1 MSNYIE
7 YNDKI
12 AFHPGY
18 YISEAIEES
27 GLTQY
32 DFAKRLD
39 TTPKNISC
47 LVNGEQKLSTDIAMK
62 LARML
67 DTSVE
72 YWLNLQ
78 TAYDTI
84 TAEIKSDEAL
94 KEERRIFN
102 YLDYKYF
109 QSNFGLPALPRK
121 TDLQIEQVR
130 KFLNVSALTV
140 FRERDMAVNFR
151 SNTTTLDESNIVKAN
166 IMVQIATNLA
176 LKKPAPKFNRNKFN
190 EVANYALTL
199 TKEHQHFYSLLHKA
213 FFEAGVNFVILPNLP
228 GSKINGATKRI
239 KSNIVLMVN
248 DRRLY
253 SDTFWFTLF
262 HEIGHINNGD
272 LGITFEDRLHHA
284 EDEADIY
291 AENKLIPPE
300 AYELFLTKC
309 NRHFTVQNISH
320 FADQIGRDPGIIIGR
335 LKNDRLIDYRDNRF
349 NSLQKTCKICSKI
362 LK

>member
-78 TAYDTI
+78 TAYDTV

-94 KEERRIFN
+94 QEERRIFN

-109 QSNFGLPALPRK
+109 QTNFALPALPRK
-121 TDLQIEQVR
+121 KDLQIEQVR
-130 KFLNVSALTV
+130 RFLNVSTLAV
-140 FRERDMAVNFR
+140 FKEKDMAVNFR
-151 SNTTTLDESNIVKAN
+151 SSADTLDESNIVKAN
-166 IMVQIATNLA
+166 IMVQIATNMA
-176 LKKPAPKFNRNKFN
+176 LKNPAPKFDRNKFN
-190 EVANYALTL
+190 DTANYALTL
-199 TKEHQHFYSLLHKA
+199 TREHQYFYPLLHEA
-213 FFEAGVNFVILPNLP
+213 FFDSGVNFVILPNLP
-228 GSKINGATKRI
+228 GSKINGATKKI
-239 KSNIVLMVN
+239 KNNIVLMVN

-262 HEIGHINNGD
+262 HEIGHIINGD
-272 LGITFEDRLHHA
+272 LGITFEDKLHHA
-284 EDEADIY
+284 EDEADTY

-300 AYELFLTKC
+300 AYQLFLAKC
-309 NRHFTVQNISH
+309 NRHFTVQNISF
-320 FADQIGRDPGIIIGR
+320 FADQIDRDPGIILGR
-335 LKNDRLIDYRDNRF
+335 LKNDGLVDYRDNRF
-349 NSLQKTCKICSKI
+349 KPLQKKYKMCRQS
-362 LK
+362 

>member
-67 DTSVE
+67 GTSVE

-78 TAYDTI
+78 TAYDTV

-94 KEERRIFN
+94 QEERKIFS

-109 QSNFGLPALPRK
+109 QTNFNLPALPRK
-121 TDLQIEQVR
+121 KDLQIEQVR
-130 KFLNVSALTV
+130 KFLNVSTLAV
-140 FRERDMAVNFR
+140 FRERDMTVSFR
-151 SNTTTLDESNIVKAN
+151 SSTAVLEESYIVKAN

-176 LKKPAPKFNRNKFN
+176 LKNPAPKFDRNKFN
-190 EVANYALTL
+190 KVVNFALTL
-199 TKEHQHFYSLLHKA
+199 TRNHHDFYPLLYKA
-213 FFEAGVNFVILPNLP
+213 FFDAGVNFVVLPNLP
-228 GSKINGATKRI
+228 GSKINGATKKI
-239 KSNIVLMVN
+239 KNNIVLMVN
-248 DRRLY
+248 DRRMY

-272 LGITFEDRLHHA
+272 LGITFEDTLHHA
-284 EDEADIY
+284 EDEADTY

-300 AYELFLTKC
+300 AYTLFIKNC
-309 NRHFTVQNISH
+309 NHYFTVQNISH
-320 FADQIGRDPGIIIGR
+320 FASQIDRDPGIVLGR
-335 LKNDRLIDYRDNRF
+335 LQNDGLIDYQDWRF
-349 NSLQKTCKICSKI
+349 KQLQKKYKICSKVN
-362 LK
+362 